1 MRVVKQL
8 AVLAAISAVAYGG
21 YYGWQHYS
29 GVNADKP
36 AAAAGKKSAV
46 TVETA
51 TAALRDL
58 DVLVEAVG
66 STRALRTVEIT
77 PFAAGRVT
85 GVGFTAGQM
94 VEAGD
99 VLLRLDDEIQRADVI
114 EAEALLTEAVAT
126 LKRSQTLKKSNNVAD
141 ATIDSLVAKVAIAQ
155 ADRDRAHR
163 RLKDRV
169 VTAPFGGVVGFS
181 SVELGARVEEGQV
194 VTVLD
199 DLSLVEVEFSLS
211 ERLFGKIGLDRPV
224 IANAAPFPD
233 RVFNGTIRSLDSRVD
248 PVSRSFKV
256 RAVVDNSE
264 RDLPA
269 GMFVHLSV
277 VLDAEK
283 VLAVPEEAI
292 IVDGSRAFVFAVVK
306 KDETLVAERR
316 VITIGRRS
324 FGFVELTEG
333 VAPGDLVII
342 RGVQKVR
349 DGSLVQTRNTSAPKK
364 KPEPADGQVGS

>member
-8 AVLAAISAVAYGG
+8 VALAVISAIAYGG

-29 GVNADKP
+29 DTNTDKP
-36 AAAAGKKSAV
+36 TAVAKKTAV
-46 TVETA
+46 GVETA
-51 TAALRDL
+51 ATALRDL

-77 PFAAGRVT
+77 PLAAGRVT
-85 GVGFTAGQM
+85 EVGFTAGQM
-94 VEAGD
+94 IKAGD
-99 VLLRLDDEIQRADVI
+99 VLLRLDDEIQRADVV
-114 EAEALLTEAVAT
+114 EAEALLDEAEAT
-126 LKRSQTLKKSNNVAD
+126 LKRSQTLRKSNNVAD

-169 VTAPFGGVVGFS
+169 IIAPFGGVVGFS
-181 SVELGARVEEGQV
+181 SVELGTRVEEGHV

-199 DLSLVEVEFSLS
+199 DLSQVEVEFSLP
-211 ERLFGKIGLDRPV
+211 EGLFGKIELDRPV

-233 RVFNGTIRSLDSRVD
+233 RVFNGAIRSIDSRVD
-248 PVSRSFKV
+248 PVSRSFRV
-256 RAVVDNSE
+256 RAVIDNSD
-264 RDLPA
+264 RALPA

-283 VLAVPEEAI
+283 ALAVPEEAI
-292 IVDGSRAFVFAVVK
+292 IVDGSRAFVFAVIN
-306 KDETLVAERR
+306 KDEMQVAERR
-316 VITIGRRS
+316 FVTIGRRS

-333 VAPGDLVII
+333 VKPGDLVII

-349 DGSLVQTRNTSAPKK
+349 DGSLVQTTNASAPKN
-364 KPEPADGQVGS
+364 KPEQTAGQTGS